1 VISAIGLFWVFPQR
15 FLTGMAAAAG
25 IALIN
30 SIGQLGGLISP
41 YMVGKVK
48 DVTGSA
54 SMGLYALA
62 AALVVS
68 FVIIAWGLP
77 QRFYERTRS

>member
-1 VISAIGLFWVFPQR
+1 
-15 FLTGMAAAAG
+15 LTPPLTAGFAAHR
-25 IALIN
+25 IN

-68 FVIIAWGLP
+68 AVIIAWCLP
-77 QRFYERTRS
+77 RRYYVRTEV